1 MKTYLLL
8 LLIFPLLVQGET
20 YQIFGVSQDLPMG
33 EENEVI
39 RKNYYVNIGRDQ
51 GIFKGSTLN
60 VYRVISVVHPHETL
74 DKTNFQ
80 VKLGELKIVH
90 SQKGQAVGIMKKLIP
105 KKDSPQFDYYDFM
118 IGDVV
123 NVTIRP

>member
-1 MKTYLLL
+1 MKTYLILFL
-8 LLIFPLLVQGET
+8 FLPLLVQGET

-33 EENEVI
+33 EPDEVI

-90 SQKGQAVGIMKKLIP
+90 SQKGQAVGILKKLIP

-123 NVTIRP
+123 NVRVRP

>member
-1 MKTYLLL
+1 MKAYIFLLL
-8 LLIFPLLVQGET
+8 FIPFLVQGET

-33 EENEVI
+33 EENEII

-60 VYRVISVVHPHETL
+60 VYRVITVVHPHETL
-74 DKTNFQ
+74 DKSNFE

-90 SQKGQAVGIMKKLIP
+90 SEKGRAVGILKKLIP

-123 NVTIRP
+123 AVAIRP

>member
-1 MKTYLLL
+1 MKASLLL
-8 LLIFPLLVQGET
+8 LFFFPLLLQAET

-33 EENEVI
+33 EENEII

-60 VYRVISVVHPHETL
+60 VYRVVSVVHPHETR
-74 DKTNFQ
+74 DKTTFADQ
-80 VKLGELKIVH
+80 LGELNIVH
-90 SQKGQAVGIMKKLIP
+90 SQKDRAVGILKKLIP
-105 KKDSPQFDYYDFM
+105 KKGSPQFDYYDFM

-123 NVTIRP
+123 AVTIRP